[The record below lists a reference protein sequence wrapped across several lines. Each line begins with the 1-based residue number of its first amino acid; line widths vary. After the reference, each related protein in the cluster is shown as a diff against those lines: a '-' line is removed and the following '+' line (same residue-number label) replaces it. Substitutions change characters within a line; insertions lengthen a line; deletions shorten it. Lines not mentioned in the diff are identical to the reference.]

1 MTYYKGQIG
10 YILWMTE
17 MLMKGG
23 KNEKMTLRMTTI
35 LMCGDWTD
43 GEIVRENTWD

>member
-1 MTYYKGQIG
+1 MTYYKGHIG

-43 GEIVRENTWD
+43 GEIVREITWD